1 VISIIKDIL
10 PLVFTLF
17 AVILILYLSY
27 VFTKFIGKRS
37 IKYGGSSNMKI
48 VDRLSITQD
57 KSIVILKAGGK
68 FYLLAVSPSDIKLI
82 TELEEFDE
90 NSLAVINDS
99 NIQGNLDFKSILN
112 QIFPTR
118 KK

>member
-1 VISIIKDIL
+1 
-10 PLVFTLF
+10 
-17 AVILILYLSY
+17 
-27 VFTKFIGKRS
+27 
-37 IKYGGSSNMKI
+37 MKI

>member
-1 VISIIKDIL
+1 MISIIRDIL

-27 VFTKFIGKRS
+27 IVTKFIGKKS
-37 IKYGGSSNMKI
+37 IKYSGSGNMKI

-57 KSIVILKAGGK
+57 KSIVVLKAGKK
-68 FYLLAVSPSDIKLI
+68 FYLLSVSPSDIKLI
-82 TELEEFDE
+82 TEMEEFDE
-90 NSLAVINDS
+90 SAVTAINDGS
-99 NIQGNLDFKSILN
+99 INCNIDFKSILN